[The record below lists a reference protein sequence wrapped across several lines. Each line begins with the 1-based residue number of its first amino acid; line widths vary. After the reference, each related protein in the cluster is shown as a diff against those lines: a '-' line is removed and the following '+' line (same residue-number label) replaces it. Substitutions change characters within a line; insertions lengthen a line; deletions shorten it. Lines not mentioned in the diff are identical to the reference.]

1 MLVKEIA
8 LAGEDG
14 AVVFVVKL
22 PRHLKPAWGS
32 KHYITNR
39 WLHRKHH
46 IPTWVKG
53 RYTLTEVIYYLQ
65 EHLKEKIYAKG
76 DEKCRLLSDLLG
88 VPVDNLESLG
98 CPSLGKLGDFD
109 HESHIHHHCPVYK
122 AFKLYTWL
130 SHHDE
135 EEEG

>member
-14 AVVFVVKL
+14 AAVFVVKL
-22 PRHLKPAWGS
+22 PRHLRPAWGS

-39 WLHRKHH
+39 WLRRKHH
-46 IPTWVKG
+46 IPPWGTG
-53 RYTLTEVIYYLQ
+53 RYTLKEIISYLD
-65 EHLKEKIYAKG
+65 LEKKFYAKG

-88 VPVDNLESLG
+88 VPVVNLESLG
-98 CPSLGKLGDFD
+98 CPPLGKLGDFD

-122 AFKLYTWL
+122 AFKFYTWL
-130 SHHDE
+130 TSHVE